1 MLHGLGGVQWFPQP
15 PQSGVFSENPWFLAG
30 ESSPGSV
37 ILQQLCSQ
45 LGHGELLIAVL
56 QQIGSSVQMT
66 PGRSGRGTRL
76 GIMGLGPLEMLM
88 LFPFQ
93 CGYSGD
99 LGTAQGSLPD

>member
-1 MLHGLGGVQWFPQP
+1 MVSPAPPKWGFLRKSLVLSRGVLSWLGDTTAALFT
-15 PQSGVFSENPWFLAG
+15 
-30 ESSPGSV
+30 
-37 ILQQLCSQ
+37 

-76 GIMGLGPLEMLM
+76 GIVGSGPLEMLM